1 MISVD
6 SLIKGIRFKQ
16 KDNNEILFSDYDIIQ
31 SLNEALRYINHSFAL
46 KNSDFL
52 EKVQEY
58 RKEELQAE
66 IDEWNE
72 ENPDDLKE
80 PFTYADGVDLP
91 EDLLDIVS
99 IERAE
104 DGYPL
109 HPCPANRKVNC
120 REFKVV
126 GGKLYVHEDVNLLY
140 RYTLEAVTVN
150 DSIDLPN
157 FFFDHIVK
165 LTGLILN
172 NADTDT
178 MREAVD
184 SMTNELVPVRRYA
197 NTQIPPVWKV

>member
-66 IDEWNE
+66 IDKWNE

-80 PFTYADGVDLP
+80 PFSYADGVDLP

-140 RYTLEAVTVN
+140 RYTLEAVTVT

>member
-1 MISVD
+1 MITVD

-58 RKEELQAE
+58 RKEEFQAE
-66 IDEWNE
+66 IDAWNE
-72 ENPDDLKE
+72 EHPDDIKA
-80 PFTYADGVDLP
+80 PFDYKDGVDLP

-99 IERAE
+99 IQRAE

-109 HPCPANRKVNC
+109 HPCPANRRVNC

-126 GGKLYVHEDVNLLY
+126 GEKLYVFEDVDLLY
-140 RYTLEAVTVN
+140 RHTLQAVN
-150 DSIDLPN
+150 AEDSIELPS

-172 NADTDT
+172 NSDTDT

-184 SMTNELVPVRRYA
+184 GMTNELVPVRRYT